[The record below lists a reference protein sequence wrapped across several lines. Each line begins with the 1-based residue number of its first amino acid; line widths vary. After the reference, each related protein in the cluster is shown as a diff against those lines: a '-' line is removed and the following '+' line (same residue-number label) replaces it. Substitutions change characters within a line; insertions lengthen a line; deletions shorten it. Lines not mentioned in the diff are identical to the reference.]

1 LRWKGKKVDVNVL
14 NETKSLC
21 PECLERMPAQ
31 VIRIGDEIHLV
42 KECRLHGRFSTLIWR
57 EHETLHYGDWNQPD
71 SREFKDSPITDTSQG
86 CPYDC
91 GLCPDHR
98 QQTCCVL
105 IEVTHR
111 CNLTCNYCFARQTQH
126 VPPDPSFEEILDGFQ
141 FLALRQLP
149 NIQLSGGE
157 PTLRP
162 DLPEIIAA
170 AKKMEFSHVQL
181 NTNGLRLGMEKGY
194 AQNLA
199 DQGLS
204 CVFLQFD
211 GVSDGIYQK
220 LRGCRL
226 LETKKTAVE
235 NCGAAGLGVVLV
247 PTLVPGVNTDQIGR
261 IIDYAASRSP
271 VVTGVHFQ
279 PVSFLGHY
287 PQPPDNQGRI
297 TLPDVLLQIEQQT
310 HGRFQ
315 TGHFSPSGS
324 KHPLCTFHG
333 NFVIMP
339 DGKIAVLSSEP
350 GEKQCCANKDSRQPV
365 QIDQSFIA
373 RSWTRKPSDHNFFR
387 TADTPGMGEWEILLD
402 RIHTHG
408 FVISGMAFQ
417 DRWNID
423 LERLQRCSLH
433 VLTRDHRLVPFCSYY
448 SNPKQQRK
456 PS

>member
-1 LRWKGKKVDVNVL
+1 MDFQVL
-14 NETKSLC
+14 HETKSLC
-21 PECLERMPAQ
+21 PECLERIPAKA
-31 VIRIGDEIHLV
+31 IRIEDEVYLV
-42 KECRLHGRFSTLIWR
+42 KTCRRHGRFSTLIWR
-57 EHETLHYGDWNQPD
+57 ETETLHYDDWIRTDN
-71 SREFKDSPITDTSQG
+71 REYKDRPITDSDRG

-91 GLCPDHR
+91 GLCPDHK

-105 IEVTHR
+105 IEVTDR
-111 CNLTCNYCFARQTQH
+111 CNLECSYCFAGQEQH
-126 VPPDPSFEEILDGFQ
+126 ARTDPSFEEILDGFQ
-141 FLALRQLP
+141 FLSSRLLP

-157 PTLRP
+157 PTVRT

-170 AKKMEFSHVQL
+170 ARRMGFSYVQL
-181 NTNGLRLGMEKGY
+181 NTNGLRLGMENGY
-194 AQNLA
+194 ARHLA

-211 GVSDGIYQK
+211 GTCDSIYQK
-220 LRGCRL
+220 LRGRSL
-226 LETKKTAVE
+226 LDIKTAAVE

-247 PTLVPGVNTDQIGR
+247 PTLVSGVNTDHIGK
-261 IIDYAASRSP
+261 IIDYAVSRSS
-271 VVTGVHFQ
+271 VVNGVHFQ

-297 TLPDVLLQIEQQT
+297 TLPDVLSQIEKQT
-310 HGRFQ
+310 DGRFR

-324 KHPLCTFHG
+324 KHPHCTFHG

-339 DGKIAVLSSEP
+339 DGKITVLSSEP
-350 GEKQCCANKDSRQPV
+350 GGKPCCANKANRQPV
-365 QIDQSFIA
+365 QIDQDFIA
-373 RSWTRKPSDHNFFR
+373 GRWARKSSNQHFFQ
-387 TADTPGMGEWEILLD
+387 ALYTPGMGEWEILLD
-402 RIHTHG
+402 RINSHG

-433 VLTRDHRLVPFCSYY
+433 VLSRDHRLVPFCSYY

-456 PS
+456 PL